1 MLEQLNSLD
10 TNALLALN
18 RLFPEAA
25 DTFWLATT
33 KTVTWLPLYA
43 VLIHRLYISSTFV
56 VFIKRLALVVIG
68 ILLFDQGA
76 EFFKYTLERPR
87 PCHEVE
93 GLRVLAHCSP
103 FGFFSAHAA
112 NGFGLAFLVRKW
124 LHSSW
129 FPVLLITA
137 AIQSFSRIHLG
148 VHYPSDLLA
157 GAAWGIL
164 ISFVL
169 NKVETTWN

>member
-1 MLEQLNSLD
+1 MYEQLNSLD
-10 TNALLALN
+10 TSALLALN
-18 RLFPEAA
+18 GLFPTST
-25 DTFWLATT
+25 DTFWIAIT
-33 KTVTWLPLYA
+33 KTVSWLPLYA
-43 VLIHRLYISSTFV
+43 VLLHRLHSSSNSV
-56 VFIKRLALVVIG
+56 LFIKRLALVVVG
-68 ILLFDQGA
+68 VLFFDQGA

-112 NGFGLAFLVRKW
+112 NSFGLAFLFRKW
-124 LHSSW
+124 LHLSW
-129 FPVLLITA
+129 CPILLFV
-137 AIQSFSRIHLG
+137 AILLRFSRIHIG

-157 GAAWGIL
+157 GALWGFL

-169 NKVETTWN
+169 HKIEATWS